1 MGAVVLGGLSES
13 TTDLRGGHQ
22 APPAETVRK
31 RDVISFGIAVAAI
44 ILFIGTGGAAM
55 SLAVAAINGHGPGPD
70 AIQLCAL
77 LLNIA
82 LILFG
87 WHRYRMLSVEV
98 IDRQQGEA
106 KALQLAQ
113 YDSLTG
119 FLNRRGLSETAGPMI
134 AQSAERGEAVA
145 LLMADLDGFKQINDY
160 YGHGAGDQV
169 LKDCAR
175 RIAGILPPRALL
187 ARVGGDEFVCLVPFD
202 PGQSN
207 RIDEVAA
214 NLINAI
220 AAPSPGGE
228 SAALDAV
235 TVSIGIARSDGSFAP
250 DGKQA
255 SVEQLLNAADVAM
268 YQAKRQ
274 GRNRHFWY
282 DPIME
287 TELRIRRELEAG
299 IRRGIP
305 LGEFVPYYEQQVDLA
320 TGRLTG
326 FEMLARWNSPVF
338 GIVGPQVFIPI
349 AEEIGMI
356 DLLSQ
361 DLIKQA
367 LDDAKAWDAQLT
379 LSVNISPVQLR
390 DPWFAQKLIKQ
401 LVEANFPPQRLEV
414 EITESC
420 LHENVGAVRTL
431 LASLKNQGIKISLDD
446 FGTGYSSL
454 GQLSELP
461 IDCIKIDRMFIS
473 NLASNADNA
482 TIVEMITS
490 LGKGLGLPIVA
501 EGIESADVLAKLQGY
516 GDFRGQGYLYG
527 QPETASDTTKRLAG
541 LNLLAG
547 QQQGKAA
554 KPARRARAVSGKPS
568 AAAA

>member
-1 MGAVVLGGLSES
+1 MSGLSES
-13 TTDLRGGHQ
+13 TTDLRGGRQ
-22 APPAETVRK
+22 APPAENARK
-31 RDVISFGIAVAAI
+31 RDVLSLGIAAAAI

-98 IDRQQGEA
+98 IDRQHGEA

-119 FLNRRGLSETAGPMI
+119 FLNRRGLSETAGPLI

-145 LLMADLDGFKQINDY
+145 LLMADLDGFKQVNDY

-220 AAPSPGGE
+220 AAPSPSGE

-235 TVSIGIARSDGSFAP
+235 TVSMGIARSDGSLAP

-268 YQAKRQ
+268 YEAKRQ

-367 LDDAKAWDAQLT
+367 LNDAKAWDAQLT

-431 LASLKNQGIKISLDD
+431 LASLKNQGIRISLDD

-473 NLASNADNA
+473 NLTSNADNA

-516 GDFRGQGYLYG
+516 GDFHGQGYLYG

-547 QQQGKAA
+547 QQQDKGA
-554 KPARRARAVSGKPS
+554 KPARRSRATSGKQG

>member
-1 MGAVVLGGLSES
+1 MNRSSES
-13 TTDLRGGHQ
+13 RAEIGGGHQ
-22 APPAETVRK
+22 GLPGEVARE
-31 RDVISFGIAVAAI
+31 RDIVSLGISIAAI

-55 SLAVAAINGHGPGPD
+55 GLVVGAMNGRGPGPD
-70 AIQLCAL
+70 TIQLCAL

-82 LILFG
+82 LLLFG
-87 WHRYRMLSVEV
+87 WHRFRMLSVEV
-98 IDRQQGEA
+98 SDRQAGEA
-106 KALQLAQ
+106 KALQMAH
-113 YDSLTG
+113 YDALTG
-119 FLNRRGLSETAGPMI
+119 FLNRRGLGETAGPLI
-134 AQSAERGEAVA
+134 AQSAERGEAIA
-145 LLMADLDGFKQINDY
+145 LIMADLDGFKQVNDF
-160 YGHGAGDQV
+160 YGHGEGDQV
-169 LKDCAR
+169 LKDCSR
-175 RIAGILPPRALL
+175 RIAAILPPRALL

-202 PGQSN
+202 PAQPS
-207 RIDEVAA
+207 RIDEIVA
-214 NLINAI
+214 NLIGAI
-220 AAPSPGGE
+220 ATPSAEGE
-228 SAALDAV
+228 AEAMEAV
-235 TVSIGIARSDGSFAP
+235 TVSMGIARSDGNYAP
-250 DGKQA
+250 GSSPM
-255 SVEQLLNAADVAM
+255 SVKQLLNAADVAM

-282 DPIME
+282 EPGME
-287 TELRIRRELEAG
+287 SELRIRRELETG

-305 LGEFVPYYEQQVDLA
+305 LGEFVPYYEQQIDLA
-320 TGRLTG
+320 TGMLTG
-326 FEMLARWNSPVF
+326 FEMLARWNSPIF
-338 GIVGPQVFIPI
+338 GLVGPQVFIPI

-361 DLIKQA
+361 SLIAQA
-367 LDDAKAWDAQLT
+367 LRDAREWDASLT

-390 DPWFAQKLIKQ
+390 DPWFSQKLIKQ

-420 LHENVGAVRTL
+420 LHENVGAVRSL

-454 GQLSELP
+454 GQLSDLP

-501 EGIESADVLAKLQGY
+501 EGIETADVLEKLQGY
-516 GDFRGQGYLYG
+516 GHFRGQGYLYG

-547 QQQGKAA
+547 HGQGKLA
-554 KPARRARAVSGKPS
+554 KPARNRRSAGSGKAN
-568 AAAA
+568 AAA